1 MMTIAVLGMLFL
13 PATFVA
19 SLLGSNLFALEDHG
33 AGKHSFVVSE
43 LWWLYLVSAIPL
55 TLVTFGAW
63 GCWMWGRKQRLER
76 GRSRKMAGLRG

>member
-1 MMTIAVLGMLFL
+1 MTIAVLTMLFL

-19 SLLGSNLFALEDHG
+19 SLLGSNLFALEDNG

-43 LWWLYLVSAIPL
+43 LWWLYLASAIPL

-63 GCWMWGRKQRLER
+63 ACWFSRRKKRLER
-76 GRSRKMAGLRG
+76 GRRIEMAG